1 MGLRVA
7 MSLVQGHTP
16 SRRMAKQSQI
26 RKQILEAWSKWKGQE
41 VSAHWCPAQATWDTC
56 SGYLQELRR
65 FCWGKAVRCTSQ
77 PRIDAHAGIL

>member
-1 MGLRVA
+1 

-41 VSAHWCPAQATWDTC
+41 VSSLPTGALPRPHGTLPRLP
-56 SGYLQELRR
+56 SGTQEVLL
-65 FCWGKAVRCTSQ
+65 GKSS
-77 PRIDAHAGIL
+77 